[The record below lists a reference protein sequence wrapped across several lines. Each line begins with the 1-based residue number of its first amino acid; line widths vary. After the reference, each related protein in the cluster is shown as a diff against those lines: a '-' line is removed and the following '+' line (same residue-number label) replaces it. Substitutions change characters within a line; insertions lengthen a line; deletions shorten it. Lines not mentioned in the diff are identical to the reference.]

1 MKMKKLIFASL
12 LLPLWFGC
20 SSDEAMVGNVEN
32 AEEMP
37 DVSFCSGVN
46 QTRAV
51 IEGSFLPEGLRVGI
65 YGLVAEPSTS
75 FSGTWGDYQTQDNL
89 SNGAYTALEAVA
101 GEQALRADVVAKFPA
116 DEKDLLVFAYS
127 PYTESVDAENATIPV
142 TVASGIDDTEDYL
155 YTGEGTSTQSV
166 ALQRDPI
173 NLTFK
178 HAMARMDIHIQKG
191 EAETLPESATLKQI
205 VVTTKGGSTGTMSLI
220 DGTISIT
227 EPEGGNVISTADAL
241 DIVVDDAT
249 IGNPVETGCKFL
261 LFPDDEVTEIMLVMT
276 RSDRESQGNIEY
288 PIYVTDP
295 DAVQLEAGRIT
306 KLTLTYLPQDV
317 LVNSTLQAWQDGTE
331 TGLEAH

>member
-1 MKMKKLIFASL
+1 MKKLIFASL

-20 SSDEAMVGNVEN
+20 SSDEAIVENVEQ

-37 DVSFCSGVN
+37 EVSFCSGVS

-51 IEGSFLPEGLRVGI
+51 IEGTFLPEGLRVGI
-65 YGLVAEPSTS
+65 YGLIAEPGTS
-75 FSGTWGDYQTQDNL
+75 FNGNWGGYLIQDNL
-89 SNGAYTALEAVA
+89 SNGAYTAMEALA
-101 GEQALRADVVAKFPA
+101 GSQELRADVVAKFPA

-127 PYTESVDAENATIPV
+127 PYTEEVDLETATIPV
-142 TVASGIDDTEDYL
+142 AVAVGIDDTEDYL
-155 YTGEGTSTQSV
+155 YTGNGTSTQSV
-166 ALQRDPI
+166 ALQKDPI
-173 NLTFK
+173 NLMFK

-205 VVTTKGGSTGTMSLI
+205 VVTTKGGSTGTMSLT
-220 DGTISIT
+220 DGSIT
-227 EPEGGNVISTADAL
+227 IAEPEGGNVISTSDAL

-261 LFPDDEVTEIMLVMT
+261 LYPGDEITEIMLVMT

-295 DAVQLEAGRIT
+295 GTVQLEAGRIT

-331 TGLEAH
+331 TGLDAH